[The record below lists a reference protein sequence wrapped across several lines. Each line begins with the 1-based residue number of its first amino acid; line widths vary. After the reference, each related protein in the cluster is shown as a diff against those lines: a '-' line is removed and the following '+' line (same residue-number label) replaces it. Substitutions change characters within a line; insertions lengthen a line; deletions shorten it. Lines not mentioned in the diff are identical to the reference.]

1 MPARLASLKW
11 LVRSASVTKVRHE
24 RSGGK
29 ESQLGNDSSSQSSE
43 ARFVRRVVI
52 VLALVG
58 LAMVLWQLR
67 QLLMVVFGAVVIATV
82 FRALADPLRRHLR
95 LPDWA
100 ALTAAILLIM
110 TFIGSAFA
118 AFGREVGRQAE
129 RLLDSLP
136 AAWGALQARLGDIDL
151 GQFSDVLPGPGDL
164 VGLTNFA
171 LSLGGALAT
180 MLLVIA
186 AAIYFAAQPEVYRRG
201 LVLLVPKKGRELVDE
216 ALGDSG
222 RALAMWLRGQLIIM
236 AAVGSLTGLGLWLL
250 GMPSPLALGLL
261 AGLLDFVPFLG
272 PIAAAL
278 PALLIAFSMDFE
290 MGLWT
295 LALYVL
301 VQQVEGNFLYPV
313 VQRYAVGIPP
323 GLMLFALLAGGL
335 LFGLPGV
342 LLGAPLTVIIYVMV
356 KRLYV
361 REALQTP
368 TDVPG
373 EKDGG
378 G

>member
-1 MPARLASLKW
+1 MPARLGSLKW
-11 LVRSASVTKVRHE
+11 RVRSASVTKVLHE

-29 ESQLGNDSSSQSSE
+29 ESQLGNDSSTQSSE

-129 RLLDSLP
+129 RLIDSLP

-164 VGLTNFA
+164 VGLTSFA

-186 AAIYFAAQPEVYRRG
+186 AAIYFAAQPEIYRRG

-342 LLGAPLTVIIYVMV
+342 LLGAPLTVVIYVMV

>member
-1 MPARLASLKW
+1 M
-11 LVRSASVTKVRHE
+11 TNNN
-24 RSGGK
+24 SGQG
-29 ESQLGNDSSSQSSE
+29 SD

-52 VLALVG
+52 VIG
-58 LAMVLWQLR
+58 LAGLAVVLWQLR
-67 QLLMVVFGAVVIATV
+67 HLLMLVFGAVVIATI
-82 FRALADPLRRHLR
+82 FRALADPIRRRLR
-95 LPDWA
+95 LSDWL

-110 TFIGSAFA
+110 AVIGTAFA
-118 AFGREVGRQAE
+118 AFGREVGRQAQ
-129 RLLDSLP
+129 RLADSLP
-136 AAWGALQARLGDIDL
+136 AAWQAIEARLSDLDL
-151 GQFSDVLPGPGDL
+151 GQISDALPGPGDL
-164 VGLTNFA
+164 AGLTSFA
-171 LSLGGALAT
+171 LSLGGWLAT

-186 AAIYFAAQPEVYRRG
+186 AAIYFAAQPKVYRRG
-201 LVLLVPKKGRELVDE
+201 LVLLVPKKGRKLVDE

-222 RALAMWLRGQLIIM
+222 RALAMWLRGQLITM
-236 AAVGSLTGLGLWLL
+236 TAVGTLTGLGLWLI

-272 PIAAAL
+272 PIVAAI
-278 PALLIAFSMDFE
+278 PALLIAFSMDVE
-290 MGLWT
+290 LGLWT

-301 VQQVEGNFLYPV
+301 VQQVEGNLIYPL

-323 GLMLFALLAGGL
+323 GLLLFALLAAGL

-342 LLGAPLTVIIYVMV
+342 LLGAPLTVVAYVMV

-373 EKDGG
+373 ENPQS
-378 G
+378 

>member
-1 MPARLASLKW
+1 M
-11 LVRSASVTKVRHE
+11 TNNN
-24 RSGGK
+24 SGQG
-29 ESQLGNDSSSQSSE
+29 GD

-52 VLALVG
+52 VIG
-58 LAMVLWQLR
+58 LAGLAVVLWQLR
-67 QLLMVVFGAVVIATV
+67 HLLMLVFGAVVIATI
-82 FRALADPLRRHLR
+82 FRALADPIRRHLR
-95 LPDWA
+95 LPDWL

-110 TFIGSAFA
+110 AVIGTAFA
-118 AFGREVGRQAE
+118 AFGREVGRQAQ
-129 RLLDSLP
+129 RLADSLP
-136 AAWGALQARLGDIDL
+136 AAWQAIEARFSELDL
-151 GQFSDVLPGPGDL
+151 GQISDALPGPGDL
-164 VGLTNFA
+164 AGLTSFA
-171 LSLGGALAT
+171 LSLGGWLAT
-180 MLLVIA
+180 ILLVIA
-186 AAIYFAAQPEVYRRG
+186 AAIYFAAQPKVYRRG
-201 LVLLVPKKGRELVDE
+201 LVLLVPKKGRDLVDE

-222 RALAMWLRGQLIIM
+222 RALAMWLRGQLITM
-236 AAVGSLTGLGLWLL
+236 TAVGTLTGLGLWLI

-272 PIAAAL
+272 PIAAAI
-278 PALLIAFSMDFE
+278 PALLIAFSMDVE

-301 VQQVEGNFLYPV
+301 VQQVEGNFLYPL

-342 LLGAPLTVIIYVMV
+342 FLGAPLTVVAYVLV

-361 REALQTP
+361 REALHTP

-373 EKDGG
+373 ERPAAKSRRG
-378 G
+378 

>member
-1 MPARLASLKW
+1 MSN
-11 LVRSASVTKVRHE
+11 S
-24 RSGGK
+24 
-29 ESQLGNDSSSQSSE
+29 SSSQDSE

-58 LAMVLWQLR
+58 LAVVLWQLR
-67 QLLMVVFGAVVIATV
+67 HLLMLVFGAVVIATI
-82 FRALADPLRRHLR
+82 FRSLADSIRRHLK
-95 LPDWA
+95 LPDWL
-100 ALTAAILLIM
+100 ALTMAILIIM
-110 TFIGSAFA
+110 AVIGAAFA
-118 AFGREVGRQAE
+118 GFGREVGRQAE
-129 RLLDSLP
+129 RLADSLP
-136 AAWGALQARLGDIDL
+136 AAWRAVEARLGDIDL
-151 GQFSDVLPGPGDL
+151 GEISDMLPGPGDL
-164 VGLTNFA
+164 AGLTSFA

-180 MLLVIA
+180 ILLIIA
-186 AAIYFAAQPEVYRRG
+186 AAIYFAAQPNVYRRG
-201 LVLLVPKKGRELVDE
+201 LVLLVPKKGRALVDE

-222 RALAMWLRGQLIIM
+222 RALAMWLRGQLITM
-236 AAVGSLTGLGLWLL
+236 TVVGSLTGLGLWLI

-272 PIAAAL
+272 PIVAAI
-278 PALLIAFSMDFE
+278 PALLIAFSMDVE

-295 LALYVL
+295 LALYIV
-301 VQQVEGNFLYPV
+301 VQQVEGNFLYPL

-323 GLMLFALLAGGL
+323 GLLLFALLAAGL

-342 LLGAPLTVIIYVMV
+342 MLGAPLTVVAYVLV

-373 EKDGG
+373 EEPTGG
-378 G
+378 KARR

>member
-1 MPARLASLKW
+1 M
-11 LVRSASVTKVRHE
+11 
-24 RSGGK
+24 
-29 ESQLGNDSSSQSSE
+29 GNDSSSQSSE

-186 AAIYFAAQPEVYRRG
+186 AAIYFAAQPEIYRRG

-342 LLGAPLTVIIYVMV
+342 FLGAPLTVVIYVMV

-373 EKDGG
+373 EKDGDG
-378 G
+378 

>member
-1 MPARLASLKW
+1 MSNGR
-11 LVRSASVTKVRHE
+11 
-24 RSGGK
+24 
-29 ESQLGNDSSSQSSE
+29 SSQSSE

-52 VLALVG
+52 VLALIG
-58 LAMVLWQLR
+58 LAVVLWQLR
-67 QLLMVVFGAVVIATV
+67 QLLMLVFGAVVIATI
-82 FRALADPLRRHLR
+82 FRALADPIRRHLG
-95 LPDWA
+95 LPDWL

-110 TFIGSAFA
+110 ALIGTAFA

-129 RLLDSLP
+129 RLADSLP
-136 AAWGALQARLGDIDL
+136 AAWRALEARLGDLDL
-151 GQFSDVLPGPGDL
+151 GELSDVLPGPGDL
-164 VGLTNFA
+164 VGLTSFA

-180 MLLVIA
+180 VLLVVA
-186 AAIYFAAQPEVYRRG
+186 AAIYFAAQPNIYRRG
-201 LVLLVPKKGRELVDE
+201 LVLLVPKTGRELVDE

-222 RALAMWLRGQLIIM
+222 RALAMWLRGQVITM
-236 AAVGSLTGLGLWLL
+236 TAVGTLVGIGLWLI

-272 PIAAAL
+272 PIAAAI

-290 MGLWT
+290 LGLWT

-301 VQQVEGNFLYPV
+301 VQQVEGNFLYPL

-323 GLMLFALLAGGL
+323 ALLLFALLAAGL

-342 LLGAPLTVIIYVMV
+342 FLGAPLTVVAYVLV

-368 TDVPG
+368 TEVPG
-373 EKDGG
+373 EEPAGG
-378 G
+378 KAAR

>member
-1 MPARLASLKW
+1 M
-11 LVRSASVTKVRHE
+11 TNNN
-24 RSGGK
+24 SGQG
-29 ESQLGNDSSSQSSE
+29 SD

-52 VLALVG
+52 VIG
-58 LAMVLWQLR
+58 LAGLAVVLWQLR
-67 QLLMVVFGAVVIATV
+67 HLLMLVFGAVVIATI
-82 FRALADPLRRHLR
+82 FRALADPIRRHLR
-95 LPDWA
+95 LPDWL

-110 TFIGSAFA
+110 AVIGTAFA
-118 AFGREVGRQAE
+118 AFGREVGRQAQ
-129 RLLDSLP
+129 RLADSLP
-136 AAWGALQARLGDIDL
+136 AAWQAIEARLSDLDL
-151 GQFSDVLPGPGDL
+151 GQISDALPGLGDL
-164 VGLTNFA
+164 AGLTSFA
-171 LSLGGALAT
+171 LSLGGWLAT

-186 AAIYFAAQPEVYRRG
+186 AAIYFAAQPKVYRRG
-201 LVLLVPKKGRELVDE
+201 LVLLVPKKGRKLVDE

-236 AAVGSLTGLGLWLL
+236 VVVGSLTGLGLWLL
-250 GMPSPLALGLL
+250 GLPSPLALGLL

-272 PIAAAL
+272 PIAAAI
-278 PALLIAFSMDFE
+278 PALLIAFSMDVE

-301 VQQVEGNFLYPV
+301 VQQVEGNFLYPL

-342 LLGAPLTVIIYVMV
+342 FLGAPLTVVAYVLV

-373 EKDGG
+373 ERPAAKSRRG
-378 G
+378 